1 MNNKRILYIVLTLVG
16 LTLVLIGG
24 FVLDSVAAKVVSGIV
39 IGGGA
44 GLAGLSISQ
53 IITDII
59 IAGNPEH
66 KQQIDIEANDERN
79 IQINL
84 MAKAKAFDFSVYL
97 PLPIFLLLILAG
109 TAREIIL
116 LLVAVYVLNWSI
128 YLWYLNKF
136 IKKM

>member
-66 KQQIDIEANDERN
+66 KKQIDIEANDERN